1 MGTAARNLLWRISPL
16 FWLTAVS
23 LVVVHD
29 ADPAFQQIGWV
40 VVTTGLGAA
49 GSRAVFEFYEKR
61 NGYPLW
67 LDPGEI
73 LVISNPA
80 AIDAA
85 LTWQLT
91 VNVDYRQRD
100 TV

>member
-49 GSRAVFEFYEKR
+49 GVLSGAIRATAEHDTALLIEQLATATR
-61 NGYPLW
+61 PQ
-67 LDPGEI
+67 
-73 LVISNPA
+73 A
-80 AIDAA
+80 ASLEPRLHRARA
-85 LTWQLT
+85 
-91 VNVDYRQRD
+91 R
-100 TV
+100 